1 MKKRTYISPETV
13 RLEME
18 AVAQVMAGSSQPTHA
33 DAKPHTTVGDD
44 EGDWQDDNPWET
56 VAKPKDLWE

>member
-18 AVAQVMAGSSQPTHA
+18 AVAQVMAGSQSPYAEGKQNSLF
-33 DAKPHTTVGDD
+33 GDD
-44 EGDWQDDNPWET
+44 DVDWQDDNPWET
-56 VAKPKDLWE
+56 VVRPKDLWE